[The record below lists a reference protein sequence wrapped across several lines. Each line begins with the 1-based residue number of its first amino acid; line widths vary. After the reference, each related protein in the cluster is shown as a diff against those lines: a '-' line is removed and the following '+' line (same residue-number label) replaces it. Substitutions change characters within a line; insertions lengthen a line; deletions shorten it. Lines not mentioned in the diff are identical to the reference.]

1 MIPCHPF
8 RRSAVAFLSR
18 ASALVVLLAVGPL
31 GCAQAQERPP
41 VTPDEALDLP
51 PAGFGTLRQDDVSL
65 RLRTTTVL
73 IQVVPL
79 DERVIRLLS
88 PDTYSSLHRLVESK
102 ADELNEAASR
112 LGISTPSLFLVTFF
126 GLEREARFNPDD
138 LTVTSQ
144 NRLFRPAQTFPLSPL
159 WSAQQLGQR
168 ETATAIYLFE
178 DGIRTLDPFAIE
190 YVGRRNDNWEQVLR
204 TLERERASVIA
215 RAAAARP

>member
-1 MIPCHPF
+1 MIPRQPFHP
-8 RRSAVAFLSR
+8 SAVIFLSR
-18 ASALVVLLAVGPL
+18 ASALVTLLALGAL

-51 PAGFGTLRQDDVSL
+51 PAGYGTLRQDDVSL

-88 PDTYSSLHRLVESK
+88 PDSYSPLHRLVESK
-102 ADELNEAASR
+102 ADEMNAAASR
-112 LGISTPSLFLVTFF
+112 LGISSPSLFLVTFF
-126 GLEREARFNPDD
+126 GLEREALFNPDD

-168 ETATAIYLFE
+168 ETATAIYLFD
-178 DGIRTLDPFAIE
+178 DGIRTLDPFTIE
-190 YVGRRNDNWEQVLR
+190 YAGRRNDNWDQVLR